1 MSSLERDGVIPD
13 VIDSCAKSANL
24 KVTYGPTVIDG
35 QTIPKLTPTQ
45 VQNPPE
51 VTWKADEGALYT
63 LVMTDPDAPSRAD
76 PKFREWRHWTV
87 VNIPGMNINAG
98 HLAAVYVGA
107 GPPKG
112 TGYHRYVFLLY
123 KQPST
128 INVEH
133 VVHIQLTG
141 KGRGGFKVRE
151 FAKKHGL
158 GEPIDAVH
166 FEAQWDEYVPKLYE
180 KLG

>member
-1 MSSLERDGVIPD
+1 MLCEFQFHLLLKIH
-13 VIDSCAKSANL
+13 ANC
-24 KVTYGPTVIDG
+24 
-35 QTIPKLTPTQ
+35 
-45 VQNPPE
+45 
-51 VTWKADEGALYT
+51 GA
-63 LVMTDPDAPSRAD
+63 SD

-128 INVEH
+128 INVDH

-141 KGRGGFKVRE
+141 KGRGGFKVL
-151 FAKKHGL
+151 FVCL
-158 GEPIDAVH
+158 FV
-166 FEAQWDEYVPKLYE
+166 
-180 KLG
+180 

>member
-1 MSSLERDGVIPD
+1 
-13 VIDSCAKSANL
+13 
-24 KVTYGPTVIDG
+24 
-35 QTIPKLTPTQ
+35 
-45 VQNPPE
+45 
-51 VTWKADEGALYT
+51 
-63 LVMTDPDAPSRAD
+63 
-76 PKFREWRHWTV
+76 
-87 VNIPGMNINAG
+87 MNINAG

-141 KGRGGFKVRE
+141 KGRGGFKVLFVCLVVCFLKTIHLDFILNWLLK
-151 FAKKHGL
+151 FAKPYKHTHTHT
-158 GEPIDAVH
+158 PTHHSSTAH
-166 FEAQWDEYVPKLYE
+166 QH
-180 KLG
+180 